1 MLSAIYIVLFFIV
14 VVTYADMAMEADDL
28 RLKLR
33 IVLTQMRRLATD
45 WPLRHVERQVVVWF
59 RRRLRT
65 FGPLAILGSI
75 LGGLIGLGSL
85 VMRAVGTT
93 DSVSGTS
100 LGRLVGGLL
109 LVAPF
114 VPFLGKILC
123 VVGAKWLIHMTQSKA
138 QRCTLCKVG

>member
-1 MLSAIYIVLFFIV
+1 MLIAIYIVLFFLV
-14 VVTYADMAMEADDL
+14 GFVYADMAMQADDL

-33 IVLTQMRRLATD
+33 IILTQMKRVATD
-45 WPLRHVERQVVVWF
+45 WPLRRAEKQVVVWF

-75 LGGLIGLGSL
+75 FGGLIGLGSG
-85 VMRAVGTT
+85 VMEASGETEL
-93 DSVSGTS
+93 VSGTP

-123 VVGAKWLIHMTQSKA
+123 VLGAKWLIRMTK
-138 QRCTLCKVG
+138 